1 MKEVFTS
8 IVRIKGDKNHRVVSV
23 KSNKEVDR
31 KLFVEFSK
39 VIGRL
44 YISTPINIGDV
55 ICSNILNTGID
66 IIATEKML
74 KNNFIY

>member
-44 YISTPINIGDV
+44 YI
-55 ICSNILNTGID
+55 
-66 IIATEKML
+66 
-74 KNNFIY
+74 

>member
-44 YISTPINIGDV
+44 YISIPINIGDV

-66 IIATEKML
+66 IIATEKIE
-74 KNNFIY
+74 KNS

>member
-23 KSNKEVDR
+23 KSNKEVER

-39 VIGRL
+39 VCNQQTKIAL
-44 YISTPINIGDV
+44 IVPNIEDE
-55 ICSNILNTGID
+55 T
-66 IIATEKML
+66 L
-74 KNNFIY
+74 KKRFLHLFTFFYSKQSA